1 MQRGSRGCSTRG
13 GTPRF
18 ELGVA
23 REAGQS
29 ATSCDFGAIVAWHEA
44 RRASKP
50 ALKAG
55 ALCPRDENLLAELEV
70 CRCGHPKSALASA
83 ACEQRWRGVAEARS
97 RRRGEAIAETRS
109 RMRRV
114 ARPPVRSPLSL
125 RAPPSSSGG
134 ASCRAKGA
142 RPAPFPRVPHRHEQ
156 RRHRAAP
163 DVELRFG
170 GCYRP
175 TALTTEI
182 PLCSAAVSQ

>member
-1 MQRGSRGCSTRG
+1 MGNRSCSTRG

-18 ELGVA
+18 ELRVA
-23 REAGQS
+23 QDAGQS
-29 ATSCDFGAIVAWHEA
+29 AASCDFGAIVAWHEA
-44 RRASKP
+44 MRVSKLGP
-50 ALKAG
+50 IDG
-55 ALCPRDENLLAELEV
+55 ALYPRDENLLAELEAY
-70 CRCGHPKSALASA
+70 RCGRPKSALASA

-114 ARPPVRSPLSL
+114 ARPPVRSPFSL

-134 ASCRAKGA
+134 ASCRPKGA
-142 RPAPFPRVPHRHEQ
+142 RPTLSPWAPHRHEQ

-163 DVELRFG
+163 HVELRFG